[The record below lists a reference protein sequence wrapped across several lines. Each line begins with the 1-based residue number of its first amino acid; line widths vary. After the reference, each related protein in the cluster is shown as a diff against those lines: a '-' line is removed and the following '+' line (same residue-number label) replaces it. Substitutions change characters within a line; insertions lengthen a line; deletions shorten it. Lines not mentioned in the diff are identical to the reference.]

1 MAQCRTCAVIK
12 PWFYKPNNPPLIK
25 ATQPFE
31 RLSIDFKGP
40 LPSVTNNK
48 YILTIVDEFSRFPFA
63 YPSKD
68 MTAATVIQH
77 LSNLFSVF
85 GLASYIHSDNG
96 PSLICNELRDFL
108 MKVGIAY
115 SNAAI
120 YNPRGNGQC
129 ERYNGIVWKSIELA
143 CKSKG
148 IPNSY
153 WEEVGTTCCSP

>member
-1 MAQCRTCAVIK
+1 
-12 PWFYKPNNPPLIK
+12 
-25 ATQPFE
+25 
-31 RLSIDFKGP
+31 
-40 LPSVTNNK
+40 
-48 YILTIVDEFSRFPFA
+48 
-63 YPSKD
+63 

-108 MKVGIAY
+108 VKVGIAY

-143 CKSKG
+143 CKCKG

-153 WEEVGTTCCSP
+153 WEEVLPVALHSLRSLLCVATNQTPHERLFNYQRRSASGHTLPSWLLKKGTVLLRKHTRLLNMILYVRR